1 MPLAKLVELK
11 VDGIE
16 GMSRFELRY
25 VAVDITKIMSSFA
38 LVMIVVNLIK
48 NFVFT
53 RQAAVYY
60 ADKVT
65 KSYEII
71 SAYNIV
77 SILIFIVLCWLV
89 WRKLKRYLAE
99 KLCRIN
105 SIKLT
110 HDFFL
115 VNAVTILYVAFFC
128 FYGCFIFIIDYASMP
143 LVFLAT
149 IIYAGVITINILSC
163 CYVFI
168 KYFYVFF
175 KAR

>member
-1 MPLAKLVELK
+1 MSK
-11 VDGIE
+11 DGIE
-16 GMSRFELRY
+16 GMSRFKLKD
-25 VAVDITKIMSSFA
+25 VAVDIAKIMSSFA
-38 LVMIVVNLIK
+38 LLMIGVNLIK
-48 NFVFT
+48 HFIFT

-65 KSYEII
+65 KSYEIF
-71 SAYNIV
+71 SVYNIV
-77 SILIFIVLCWLV
+77 SIVIFIILCRFV
-89 WRKLKRYLAE
+89 WHKLQCYLA
-99 KLCRIN
+99 KKQRIN
-105 SIKLT
+105 SVKLT

-115 VNAVTILYVAFFC
+115 VNSVTILYVAFFC
-128 FYGCFIFIIDYASMP
+128 FYGCFTFIIDYASVP

>member
-1 MPLAKLVELK
+1 MSKDGIEDMSRVELK
-11 VDGIE
+11 YVGI
-16 GMSRFELRY
+16 
-25 VAVDITKIMSSFA
+25 DIAKIMSSFA
-38 LVMIVVNLIK
+38 LVMIGVNLIK
-48 NFVFT
+48 HFIFT

-65 KSYEII
+65 KSYEIF
-71 SAYNIV
+71 SVYNII
-77 SILIFIVLCWLV
+77 SILIFIILCRFIWH
-89 WRKLKRYLAE
+89 KLKCYLAN
-99 KLCRIN
+99 KKQRIN

-115 VNAVTILYVAFFC
+115 VNVITILYIAFFC
-128 FYGCFIFIIDYASMP
+128 FYGCLIFIIDYASVP
-143 LVFLAT
+143 LVFLVT

-163 CYVFI
+163 VYVFI

>member
-1 MPLAKLVELK
+1 MSK
-11 VDGIE
+11 DGLE
-16 GMSRFELRY
+16 GMSRFELKD
-25 VAVDITKIMSSFA
+25 VAVDIAKIMSSFA
-38 LVMIVVNLIK
+38 LVMIGVNLIK
-48 NFVFT
+48 HFIFT

-65 KSYEII
+65 KSYEIF
-71 SAYNIV
+71 SVYNIV
-77 SILIFIVLCWLV
+77 SILIFIILCRFV
-89 WRKLKRYLAE
+89 WHKLKCYLP
-99 KLCRIN
+99 KKQRIN
-105 SIKLT
+105 SVKLT

-115 VNAVTILYVAFFC
+115 VNAVTILYVIFFC
-128 FYGCFIFIIDYASMP
+128 LYGCFIFIIDYASVP

-168 KYFYVFF
+168 KYFYVFI